1 MGISYEGKD
10 VEILYRELT
19 GASESPRAGLGDAVL
34 DGHFVE
40 IKAASKSTLNQVRAV
55 KYIPLI
61 VFHGPTS
68 QWYVVPP
75 HVVVKLC
82 CAKARGQHS
91 ENPFESSTL
100 SLKNLGSHRVS
111 ETDLRGATLKAVHQS
126 DQFPELR
133 RAMES
138 VLTKSKALAAES
150 LDEVRRVIA
159 GYGL

>member
-10 VEILYRELT
+10 VEIRYRDLT

-55 KYIPLI
+55 KYIPLV
-61 VFHGPTS
+61 VFHGPTR

-100 SLKNLGSHRVS
+100 SLGNLGSHRVS
-111 ETDLRGATLKAVHQS
+111 ETDLEEGDDQS
-126 DQFPELR
+126 RPPER
-133 RAMES
+133 PVSRVAPS
-138 VLTKSKALAAES
+138 DGKRP
-150 LDEVRRVIA
+150 DEVQSACGRVS
-159 GYGL
+159 G